1 MSCTELLV
9 SQRGVPSRAV
19 HWLSHRVV
27 FQVVQCTGCPLEF
40 LGVPWISLRF
50 PGVCIALAI
59 IVITI
64 IIVITFVIDMFAITY
79 YHHYYY
85 YYCGYYIFIIIII
98 IAITIITTI
107 FWGTLEFPGV
117 PWSSLEFFG
126 VLWSSLEFPGVPWS
140 SLEVPRVPWSSLE
153 LLGVRWSSLEFA
165 TARYQCLSNG
175 NDTNVRVGPSGAVT
189 VLGSATGFHIKLI
202 QTLKQKNYS
211 TYY

>member
-79 YHHYYY
+79 AHEYNASKAV
-85 YYCGYYIFIIIII
+85 IEM
-98 IAITIITTI
+98 
-107 FWGTLEFPGV
+107 LKFP
-117 PWSSLEFFG
+117 E
-126 VLWSSLEFPGVPWS
+126 
-140 SLEVPRVPWSSLE
+140 
-153 LLGVRWSSLEFA
+153 
-165 TARYQCLSNG
+165 TAKNFKLPPDIYAG
-175 NDTNVRVGPSGAVT
+175 IDDDEGGDDTM
-189 VLGSATGFHIKLI
+189 
-202 QTLKQKNYS
+202 
-211 TYY
+211 